1 MMKKIIIDLDGTL
14 TIDAETPYSDKPLN
28 SEVFKACRKYK
39 EMGFEIII
47 STSRNMRTYNGN
59 IGKINTHTLPGI
71 IEWLEKHDVPYDE
84 IHVGKPWCGF
94 EGFYVDD
101 KSIRPSE
108 FAKLS
113 YDEIKTLLAKENP
126 FKDGGNR

>member
-1 MMKKIIIDLDGTL
+1 MKRIVIDLDGTL
-14 TIDAETPYSDKPLN
+14 TVDLETGYPDKPLN
-28 SEVFKACRKYK
+28 EDVFEACRQYK
-39 EMGFEIII
+39 AMGFEIVIL
-47 STSRNMRTYNGN
+47 TSRNMRTYQGN
-59 IGKINTHTLPGI
+59 VGKINVHTVPGI

-108 FAKLS
+108 FAS
-113 YDEIKTLLAKENP
+113 MNYDEIKDLLSKENP
-126 FKDGGNR
+126 YRDGGNK